1 MTIQVYNSCSCPVRL
16 RINNEKCV
24 DVMPKRTAEIKNIV
38 CDNFKISVENAF
50 GSLRKEGIYNICVK
64 TTYGFKGDGETAHIT
79 LVREIAQHQPDISYD
94 RIMILSPLCTLES
107 YEAADKEKVKKLYRR
122 NRAFRI
128 FFLDGL
134 LFGTE
139 LVVLL
144 IIFGIVIVYNFG
156 IKSLIVY
163 CPCAYLLLILFNWFS
178 DWISNVLIEKT
189 IRKPS
194 ERGVVREYLESDY
207 ITQCYSSSDVEGTF
221 MEIKR
226 DGEWL

>member
-1 MTIQVYNSCSCPVRL
+1 MLIEINNVCSCSVQL
-16 RINNEKCV
+16 YINSKKKIIV
-24 DVMPKRTAEIKNIV
+24 APKSTAIIENIN
-38 CDNFKISVENAF
+38 CNNFIISVENAF
-50 GSLRKEGIYNICVK
+50 GSSRKEGIYNICVK
-64 TTYGFKGDGETAHIT
+64 TTYGFKGNGETAHIT
-79 LVREIAQHQPDISYD
+79 LEREIAQHQPDISYD
-94 RIMILSPLCTLES
+94 RIMILSPICTLES

-122 NRAFRI
+122 NRAFHI

-134 LFGTE
+134 AFGPD

-226 DGEWL
+226 ETL

>member
-1 MTIQVYNSCSCPVRL
+1 MLIEINNVCSCSVQL
-16 RINNEKCV
+16 YINSKKKIIV
-24 DVMPKRTAEIKNIV
+24 APKSTAIIENIN
-38 CDNFKISVENAF
+38 CNNFIISVENAF
-50 GSLRKEGIYNICVK
+50 GSSRKEGIYNICVK

-79 LVREIAQHQPDISYD
+79 LEREIAQHQPDISYD
-94 RIMILSPLCTLES
+94 RIMILSPICTLES

-226 DGEWL
+226 ETL

>member
-1 MTIQVYNSCSCPVRL
+1 MLIEINNVCSCSVQL
-16 RINNEKCV
+16 YINSKKKIIV
-24 DVMPKRTAEIKNIV
+24 APKSTAIIENIN
-38 CDNFKISVENAF
+38 CNNFIISVENAF
-50 GSLRKEGIYNICVK
+50 GRSRKEGIYNICVK
-64 TTYGFKGDGETAHIT
+64 TTYGFKGNGETAHIT
-79 LVREIAQHQPDISYD
+79 LEREIAQHQPDISYD
-94 RIMILSPLCTLES
+94 RIMILSPICTLES

-226 DGEWL
+226 ETL

>member
-50 GSLRKEGIYNICVK
+50 GISRKEGIYNICVK

-122 NRAFRI
+122 NRAFHI

-134 LFGTE
+134 AFGPD

-144 IIFGIVIVYNFG
+144 IIFGIVAAYNFG

-163 CPCAYLLLILFNWFS
+163 CPCAYLFLILLSWFS
-178 DWISNVLIEKT
+178 DWISNVFVEKA
-189 IRKPS
+189 IKNPS
-194 ERGVVREYLESDY
+194 DRGVVREYIESDY
-207 ITQCYSSSDVEGTF
+207 ITQCYSSDVEETF
-221 MEIKR
+221 VKIKR

>member
-50 GSLRKEGIYNICVK
+50 GSSRKEGIYNICVK

-79 LVREIAQHQPDISYD
+79 LVREITQHQPDISYD

-144 IIFGIVIVYNFG
+144 IIFGIVAVYNFG

-163 CPCAYLLLILFNWFS
+163 CPCAYLFLILVSWFS
-178 DWISNVLIEKT
+178 DWISNVFVEKA
-189 IRKPS
+189 IKDPGD
-194 ERGVVREYLESDY
+194 RGVVREYIESDY
-207 ITQCYSSSDVEGTF
+207 ITQCYSSDVEETF
-221 MEIKR
+221 VKIKR

>member
-50 GSLRKEGIYNICVK
+50 GISRKEGIYNICVK

-122 NRAFRI
+122 NRAFHI

-134 LFGTE
+134 AFGPD

-144 IIFGIVIVYNFG
+144 IIFGIVAAYNFG

-163 CPCAYLLLILFNWFS
+163 CPCAYLFLILLSWFS
-178 DWISNVLIEKT
+178 DWISNVFVEKA
-189 IRKPS
+189 IKNPS
-194 ERGVVREYLESDY
+194 DRGVVREYIESNY
-207 ITQCYSSSDVEGTF
+207 ITQCYSSSDVEETF
-221 MEIKR
+221 VKIKR